1 LYKESFFGGS
11 VSDETKAEAKDR
23 LLIGLEGVARIA
35 AFSPFIFGH
44 AFTAADCVAYVHFD
58 MIKQTSLKIFG
69 ENLLDQFFPALN
81 DYVLRMDTRPHIK
94 RVMADRDAALAAFIA
109 LNVKYDG

>member
-1 LYKESFFGGS
+1 
-11 VSDETKAEAKDR
+11 
-23 LLIGLEGVARIA
+23 
-35 AFSPFIFGH
+35 
-44 AFTAADCVAYVHFD
+44 VHFD